1 MKFLIVNNK
10 EDVRDILSVLISSK
24 YNIEIFHAVDGRHA
38 LEVFKEEGPFDLLL
52 CGFNMPFQN
61 GADVYNEVRKYGNT
75 PFLLTSNNKESFK
88 KLSTKLVFFD
98 EIAKPFEDAV
108 LFEKIEKL
116 ISHKTI
122 LNPPVSYMPISIQL
136 LEKIEMPG
144 VSIYIKLKS
153 DQYVKVLNEHAHFNN
168 YELLRFKNKNLSE
181 LYIESSDVKSLIS
194 NFRKNIFSKAD
205 WDNIDIAEAV
215 NNLQLDW
222 SLLLDTTKSFGWPA
236 SVTELAQQNIART
249 LTLIKKNVELKSV
262 LERLKS
268 PYSKNNISEHCYS
281 LVLLTTEIL
290 KELSWN
296 SESTLQKMTFACLLH
311 DMELTNNLFA
321 SKQELLNSVNLAS
334 ELNQQSN
341 YKIFNHPTVAAQFAA
356 KWSSCPADV
365 DKLILQHHEKFDGT
379 GFPQKLNFLTIFPLA
394 AVFIISEDLIYQ
406 RINFPDKNLTNFLIE
421 RESYYNR
428 GDMKKIFAAALRAI
442 QKKIGTAHKH
452 QG

>member
-10 EDVRDILSVLISSK
+10 DEVRDVLSVLISSK
-24 YNIEIFHAVDGRHA
+24 YVVEIFHAVDGRQG
-38 LEVFKEEGPFDLLL
+38 LEIFQEDGPFDLVLS
-52 CGFNMPFQN
+52 GFNMPHQN
-61 GADVYNEVRKYGNT
+61 GADVYNEIRKQDNT
-75 PFLLTSNNKESFK
+75 PFLLTSNNIESFK
-88 KLSTKLVFFD
+88 KLSAKLVYF
-98 EIAKPFEDAV
+98 ENIAKPFEDTE
-108 LFEKIEKL
+108 FYEKIEKL

-122 LNPPVSYMPISIQL
+122 STQTFTYLPISIEL

-144 VSIYIKLKS
+144 VPIYIKLNS
-153 DQYVKVLNEHAHFNN
+153 EQFIKVLNEDAHFNN
-168 YELLRFKNKNLSE
+168 YELLRFRNKNLSE
-181 LYIESSDVKSLIS
+181 LYVESSQVKNLIS

-205 WDNIDIAEAV
+205 WDNIDVTEAI
-215 NNLQLDW
+215 NSLQLDW
-222 SLLLDTTKSFGWPA
+222 TVLLESAKSFGWLPSHA
-236 SVTELAQQNIART
+236 QFAQQNIART
-249 LTLIKKNVELKSV
+249 LTIINKNVELKKV

-311 DMELTNNLFA
+311 DMELTNNLFK
-321 SKQELLNSVNLAS
+321 SKQVLLNSSDLVNK
-334 ELNQQSN
+334 LNQQSN
-341 YKIFNHPTVAAQFAA
+341 YKIYNHTIVASQFAA

-406 RINFPDKNLTNFLIE
+406 RLNFPDKNLTNFLIE

-428 GDMKKIFAAALRAI
+428 GDIKKIFAAALRAI
-442 QKKIGTAHKH
+442 QKR
-452 QG
+452 